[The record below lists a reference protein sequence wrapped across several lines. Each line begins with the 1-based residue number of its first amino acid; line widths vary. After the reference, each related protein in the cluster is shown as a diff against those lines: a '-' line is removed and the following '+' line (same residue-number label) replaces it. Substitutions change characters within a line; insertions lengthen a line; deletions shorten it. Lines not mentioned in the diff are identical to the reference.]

1 MKQKQ
6 SSAPPAVAYLCLVR
20 SMHTF
25 RIAAVAIL
33 MSMAAATAQNI
44 SREFP
49 NGLVSDQKMAIAI
62 AEAVLFHVYGEK
74 AIREQRPYIIKHVRD
89 KWIIDGAPPPPGM
102 AGGSFH
108 IVISQRDGRILEITH
123 DV

>member
-1 MKQKQ
+1 
-6 SSAPPAVAYLCLVR
+6 
-20 SMHTF
+20 MHVCRF
-25 RIAAVAIL
+25 VAVAIL
-33 MSMAAATAQNI
+33 ISIGAATAQNI

-62 AEAVLFHVYGEK
+62 AEAVLFHVYGERT
-74 AIREQRPYIIKHVRD
+74 IREQRPYIVKRVRG
-89 KWIIDGAPPPPGM
+89 KWIIDGAPPPRGM

-108 IVISQRDGRILEITH
+108 IVISQRDGRVLEITH

>member
-1 MKQKQ
+1 
-6 SSAPPAVAYLCLVR
+6 
-20 SMHTF
+20 MHMF
-25 RIAAVAIL
+25 RIAAVAIV

-49 NGLVSDQKMAIAI
+49 NGLVSDQKMAIAV

-74 AIREQRPYIIKHVRD
+74 SIREQRPYIVKHVRD

>member
-1 MKQKQ
+1 
-6 SSAPPAVAYLCLVR
+6 
-20 SMHTF
+20 MHVC
-25 RIAAVAIL
+25 RVAAVAIL
-33 MSMAAATAQNI
+33 ISIAAATAQNI

-49 NGLVSDQKMAIAI
+49 NGLVSDKKTAIAI

-74 AIREQRPYIIKHVRD
+74 AIRAQRPYIVKHVRD
-89 KWIIDGAPPPPGM
+89 KWIIDGAPPPPGF

-108 IVISQRDGRILEITH
+108 IVISQRDGRVLEITH

>member
-1 MKQKQ
+1 M
-6 SSAPPAVAYLCLVR
+6 R
-20 SMHTF
+20 MF

-33 MSMAAATAQNI
+33 MSMVVATAQNI

-49 NGLVSDQKMAIAI
+49 NGLVSDQKMAIAV
-62 AEAVLFHVYGEK
+62 AEAVLFHLYGEK
-74 AIREQRPYIIKHVRD
+74 AIREQRPYIVKHVRD
-89 KWIIDGAPPPPGM
+89 KWIIDGAPPPAGM

-108 IVISQRDGRILEITH
+108 IVISQRDGRVLEITH

>member
-1 MKQKQ
+1 
-6 SSAPPAVAYLCLVR
+6 
-20 SMHTF
+20 MHMF
-25 RIAAVAIL
+25 RIAAVAIV

-62 AEAVLFHVYGEK
+62 AEAVLFHVYGERT
-74 AIREQRPYIIKHVRD
+74 IREQRPYIVKHVRD
-89 KWIIDGAPPPPGM
+89 KWIIDGAPPPAGM

>member
-1 MKQKQ
+1 
-6 SSAPPAVAYLCLVR
+6 
-20 SMHTF
+20 MHTF

>member
-1 MKQKQ
+1 MH
-6 SSAPPAVAYLCLVR
+6 LCRV
-20 SMHTF
+20 
-25 RIAAVAIL
+25 AAVAIL
-33 MSMAAATAQNI
+33 ISMAVATAQNI

-49 NGLVSDQKMAIAI
+49 NGIVSDQKTAIAI

-74 AIREQRPYIIKHVRD
+74 AIRSQRPYIVKHVRD

-108 IVISQRDGRILEITH
+108 IVISQRDGRVLEITH

>member
-1 MKQKQ
+1 
-6 SSAPPAVAYLCLVR
+6 
-20 SMHTF
+20 MHVC
-25 RIAAVAIL
+25 RVAAVAIL
-33 MSMAAATAQNI
+33 ISIAAATAHNI

-49 NGLVSDQKMAIAI
+49 NGLVSDQKIAIAI

-74 AIREQRPYIIKHVRD
+74 AIRNQRPYVVKHVRD
-89 KWIIDGAPPPPGM
+89 KWIIDGAPPPRGF

-108 IVISQRDGRILEITH
+108 IVISQRDGRGLEITH

>member
-1 MKQKQ
+1 MN
-6 SSAPPAVAYLCLVR
+6 V
-20 SMHTF
+20 F
-25 RIAAVAIL
+25 RVAAVAIL
-33 MSMAAATAQNI
+33 MSMAVATAQNI

-49 NGLVSDQKMAIAI
+49 NGVVSDQKTAIAV

-74 AIREQRPYIIKHVRD
+74 AVREQRPYIVKHVRD
-89 KWIIDGAPPPPGM
+89 KWIIDGAPPPAGM

-108 IVISQRDGRILEITH
+108 IVISQRDGRVLEITH

>member
-1 MKQKQ
+1 M
-6 SSAPPAVAYLCLVR
+6 
-20 SMHTF
+20 F
-25 RIAAVAIL
+25 RIAAVAIV

-62 AEAVLFHVYGEK
+62 AEAVLFHVYGERT
-74 AIREQRPYIIKHVRD
+74 IREQRPYIVKHVRD
-89 KWIIDGAPPPPGM
+89 KWIIDGAPPPAGM

>member
-1 MKQKQ
+1 MHVCRF
-6 SSAPPAVAYLCLVR
+6 AV
-20 SMHTF
+20 
-25 RIAAVAIL
+25 VAIL
-33 MSMAAATAQNI
+33 ISIGAATAQNI

-62 AEAVLFHVYGEK
+62 AESVLFHVYGERT
-74 AIREQRPYIIKHVRD
+74 IREQRPYIVKHVRD
-89 KWIIDGAPPPPGM
+89 KWIIDGAPPPRGM

-108 IVISQRDGRILEITH
+108 IVISQRDGRVLEITH

>member
-1 MKQKQ
+1 MHVCR
-6 SSAPPAVAYLCLVR
+6 VAAL
-20 SMHTF
+20 
-25 RIAAVAIL
+25 AIL
-33 MSMAAATAQNI
+33 ISIAVATAQNI

-49 NGLVSDQKMAIAI
+49 NGLVSDQKTAIAI

-74 AIREQRPYIIKHVRD
+74 AIRGQRPYIVKHVRD
-89 KWIIDGAPPPPGM
+89 KWIIDGAPPPPGF

-108 IVISQRDGRILEITH
+108 IVISQRDGRVLEITH

>member
-1 MKQKQ
+1 M
-6 SSAPPAVAYLCLVR
+6 AVAQLDLVR
-20 SMHTF
+20 SMHMCRLST
-25 RIAAVAIL
+25 VAIL
-33 MSMAAATAQNI
+33 ISIVVATAQNI

-49 NGLVSDQKMAIAI
+49 HGIVSDQKTAIAI

-74 AIREQRPYIIKHVRD
+74 AIRSQRPYIVRHVRG

>member
-1 MKQKQ
+1 M
-6 SSAPPAVAYLCLVR
+6 PAC
-20 SMHTF
+20 

-33 MSMAAATAQNI
+33 VSIAAATAQNI

-49 NGLVSDQKMAIAI
+49 EGLVPDQKTAIAI

-74 AIREQRPYIIKHVRD
+74 AIREQRPYVVKHVRD
-89 KWIIDGAPPPPGM
+89 KWIIDGAPPPRGM

-108 IVISQRDGRILEITH
+108 IIISQRDGRVLEITH
-123 DV
+123 GV

>member
-1 MKQKQ
+1 MRG
-6 SSAPPAVAYLCLVR
+6 CR
-20 SMHTF
+20 F
-25 RIAAVAIL
+25 AAVAVLI
-33 MSMAAATAQNI
+33 SISAAAAENI

-62 AEAVLFHVYGEK
+62 AEAVLFNVYGEK
-74 AIREQRPYIIKHVRD
+74 AIRGQRPYIVKHVRD
-89 KWIIDGAPPPPGM
+89 KWIIDGAPPPRGM

-108 IVISQRDGRILEITH
+108 IVISQRDGRVLEVTH

>member
-1 MKQKQ
+1 MYVCR
-6 SSAPPAVAYLCLVR
+6 VATVAILA
-20 SMHTF
+20 S
-25 RIAAVAIL
+25 IAAV
-33 MSMAAATAQNI
+33 TAQDI

-49 NGLVSDQKMAIAI
+49 NGLVSDQKTAIAI

-74 AIREQRPYIIKHVRD
+74 AIRDQRPYIVKHVRD
-89 KWIIDGAPPPPGM
+89 KWIINGAPPPRGM

-108 IVISQRDGRILEITH
+108 IVISQRDGRVLEITH